1 MVLES
6 NYPTEGGGGAEGQ
19 LRTLSRWLTEHG
31 VGVHIIVP
39 MREWDTHE
47 DDAVDGVPVWRVP
60 YPRIRKLGGLI
71 MLWRMAVWLIR
82 RRRDYQVIHAHIAH
96 NMALVAALVGRLL
109 GKTVI
114 VKITGSLEI
123 ATGVLDPA
131 VRRPDVLV
139 RRRLLRAATWYQATS
154 SEIRDRLVEAGVDAS
169 RIHVIPN
176 AVDVRRFNI
185 DRSAHQV
192 RPLTA
197 VYVGRLS
204 EEKAPDVMIAAWMR
218 AFAGDAP
225 VRLLCVGEG
234 AMRSP
239 LQKAIDDHKRGE
251 QIRLLGAQ
259 DDVRPWLAQADFAIL
274 PSHYEGLSNALLEAM
289 AAGLPVLGTRVSGT
303 VDFIEPGRDGWLVDP
318 GDVEAMSAAM
328 REAAET
334 PDARRREMGQAARQK
349 IIARA
354 RIDAVVEQLAAL
366 YDIDAQSL
374 RTLPQGKLV

>member
-19 LRTLSRWLTEHG
+19 LRTLSRWLSAHG
-31 VGVHIIVP
+31 IGVHIVVP
-39 MREWDTHE
+39 MREWDTRE
-47 DDAVDGVPVWRVP
+47 NDEVDGVPVWRVP
-60 YPRIRKLGGLI
+60 YPRVRKLGGLV
-71 MLWRMAVWLIR
+71 MLWRMALWLWR
-82 RRRDYQVIHAHIAH
+82 TRRDYEVIHAHIAH
-96 NMALVAALVGRLL
+96 NMALVAALAGRLL

-123 ATGVLDPA
+123 ATGVLDPG
-131 VRRPDVLV
+131 VRRPDVIL
-139 RRRLLRAATWYQATS
+139 RRWLLRCASWYQATS
-154 SEIRDRLVEAGVDAS
+154 SEIRGRLIDAGVDAA

-176 AVDVRRFNI
+176 AVDVKRFDI
-185 DRSAHQV
+185 DRQPDET

-204 EEKAPDVMIAAWMR
+204 EEKAPDVMITAWMR
-218 AFAGDAP
+218 AFPADAR

-239 LQKAIDDHKRGE
+239 LQKAIDEHGRGE

-289 AAGLPVLGTRVSGT
+289 AAGLPMLGTRVSGT
-303 VDFIEPGRDGWLVDP
+303 VDFVEHGRDGWLVEP
-318 GDVEAMSAAM
+318 GDIDGMAAM
-328 REAAET
+328 LREAAAT
-334 PDARRREMGQAARQK
+334 PPERRREMGEAARKK
-349 IIARA
+349 IMARA
-354 RIDAVVEQLAAL
+354 RLDAVVEQLARL
-366 YDIDAQSL
+366 YEIDARMF
-374 RTLPQGKLV
+374 RTMPQGRFV